1 MSTTPLQ
8 PYEIDISG
16 LDPAEMIAALWNA
29 AKKQFFDTRPDMTPE
44 EAQRHIDRLLAMDGQ
59 RLYFDYLEE
68 RPMKVHFGRPILDT
82 RLFDRDAGPGA
93 AAAALAPLLN
103 SQPSQS

>member
-1 MSTTPLQ
+1 MSTPLH

-16 LDPAEMIAALWNA
+16 LDPAKMIAALWNA
-29 AKKQFFDTRPDMTPE
+29 AKKQFFDTRVMTPE
-44 EAQRHIDRLLAMDGQ
+44 EAQGHIDRLLAMDGQ
-59 RLYFDYLEE
+59 RLYFDYLEG
-68 RPMKVHFGRPILDT
+68 RPMKIHFGRPILDT